1 MPDRPVRVLEK
12 RSEQFNRRF
21 FMTSDHQS
29 RERTFV
35 WSANAR
41 PRHFRSE
48 PSSQQPDLSST
59 LSGHLFHCPNTAS
72 GFLFNL
78 LLNSTDHSATS
89 QPANPSPPPIPPE
102 FFNSKR
108 QAVRWMIDTNTKHH
122 KRAKTTKNDPTRVRF
137 VCAGN
142 GCDYSFNVRKNSA
155 GVFVT
160 TRWRWHTCD
169 PFSNPETKRSWVQD
183 QARVMLR
190 TDERLNAVDLQQSL
204 RVDLGVHANLE
215 SARKALSSARKMND
229 VEDARFE
236 QLPGLFRVL
245 AERNPGTVADVVCDE
260 GRFSMAFLCP
270 GPCARAWQFCPRLI
284 ALDAAHGTSS
294 YKGVIMVAT
303 ALDGADQIFPLR
315 LGLFRQ
321 RPLIPGGSLFLGSFM
336 PSKSQTHN

>member
-1 MPDRPVRVLEK
+1 MNLC
-12 RSEQFNRRF
+12 
-21 FMTSDHQS
+21 SDHRS
-29 RERTFV
+29 LSTSFHV
-35 WSANAR
+35 NAQT
-41 PRHFRSE
+41 
-48 PSSQQPDLSST
+48 QQPDLSST
-59 LSGHLFHCPNTAS
+59 LQRQLFHCPNTAS
-72 GFLFNL
+72 SFLFNL
-78 LLNSTDHSATS
+78 LLNSTDHSAMS

-108 QAVRWMIDTNTKHH
+108 QAVQWMIDTNTKHH
-122 KRAKTTKNDPTRVRF
+122 KRAKTTKSDPTRVRF

-142 GCDYSFNVRKNSA
+142 GCDYSFHVRKNSA

-160 TRWRWHTCD
+160 TQWRWHTCD
-169 PFSNPETKRSWVQD
+169 PFSNPETKRSWVRD

-215 SARKALSSARKMND
+215 SARKALSSARKMNEA
-229 VEDARFE
+229 EDACFE
-236 QLPGLFRVL
+236 KLPGLFRVL

-303 ALDGADQIFPLR
+303 GLDGAGQIVPVAFGVAPSET
-315 LGLFRQ
+315 LF
-321 RPLIPGGSLFLGSFM
+321 PGGSLFLGWFKL
-336 PSKSQTHN
+336 SKSQIHN